1 VIGGSSIS
9 AGTTDEIQSCR
20 WTGAEFHDRLCPVT
34 KETQKALVIIFGMIA
49 FGVALLVWA
58 NHVRPHGY

>member
-1 VIGGSSIS
+1 
-9 AGTTDEIQSCR
+9 
-20 WTGAEFHDRLCPVT
+20 VT